1 VAFLWPEDG
10 STVPALFWDIEHL
23 EMMPYRGS
31 STVASVLM
39 GCRASRDDAASG
51 GSLGRG
57 DMYGVSVF
65 FGDVEHLVMMPYRGG
80 STVASVL
87 VGCRA
92 SRDDA
97 ASK

>member
-1 VAFLWPEDG
+1 
-10 STVPALFWDIEHL
+10 VPALFWDIKHL
-23 EMMPYRGS
+23 EIIPHRGG

-39 GCRASRDDAASG
+39 GCRASRNNAASD

-57 DMYGVSVF
+57 NIYGV
-65 FGDVEHLVMMPYRGG
+65 
-80 STVASVL
+80 SVL

-97 ASK
+97 ASGWQYGYQRSSRISSIS